1 MRIEASEEMLMDSV
15 ERLNA
20 AVGLLEKTVL
30 WMEEREASMTGE
42 VKKISAAIES
52 ERPRIEE
59 ELRQKLEAAEQ
70 QIAELKAQAVAPAAR
85 AVSARQTIPSTTAQ
99 LLAKQGISTLD
110 SVEAGALD
118 AALNGLSIEQ
128 RIAVKSQLMRA
139 GVLV

>member
-59 ELRQKLEAAEQ
+59 ELRQKLEAAEH

-85 AVSARQTIPSTTAQ
+85 AVSARQTIPSTTSQ

-128 RIAVKSQLMRA
+128 RIAVKSQLLRA

>member
-70 QIAELKAQAVAPAAR
+70 QIAELKAQAAAPAAR

>member
-70 QIAELKAQAVAPAAR
+70 QIAELKAQAAAPAAR
-85 AVSARQTIPSTTAQ
+85 AVSARQTIPSTTSQ

-128 RIAVKSQLMRA
+128 RIAVKSQLLRA